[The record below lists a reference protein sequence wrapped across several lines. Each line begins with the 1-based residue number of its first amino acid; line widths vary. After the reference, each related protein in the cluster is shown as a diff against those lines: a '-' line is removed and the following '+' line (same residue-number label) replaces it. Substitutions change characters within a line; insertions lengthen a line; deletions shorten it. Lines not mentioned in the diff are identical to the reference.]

1 MSATERLVFG
11 LFLVTVGLVWTLG
24 NFGLVDALRVMR
36 RSWPAFLIL
45 WGALEFVRGKRQ
57 EAAR

>member
-11 LFLVTVGLVWTLG
+11 LFLLTVGLVWTLG

-36 RSWPAFLIL
+36 RTWPVFLIL
-45 WGALEFVRGKRQ
+45 WGTLELVRGRRRE
-57 EAAR
+57 EAR

>member
-24 NFGLVDALRVMR
+24 NLGVLDALHLLR
-36 RSWPAFLIL
+36 RTWPLFLVL
-45 WGALEFVRGKRQ
+45 WGTLEFVRGKRQ
-57 EAAR
+57 EVSR